1 MEKKYVVPLS
11 EAKTGVLHGNAG
23 TYRVLIDEP
32 TSGARNFSL
41 LVNTMKA
48 GVEGAEHKHE
58 HNEHCWYIL
67 SGTGIMHILGK
78 SYKLGP
84 DMAVF
89 APANVLHK
97 IDVDPDED
105 LTYVLIYAPGGPEQK
120 LIEKG
125 AHAFDDK

>member
-1 MEKKYVVPLS
+1 MEKKYIVPLD

-23 TYRVLIDEP
+23 TFRVLIDEP
-32 TSGARNFSL
+32 ASGAKNFSL

-48 GVEGAEHKHE
+48 GVKGAEHKHE
-58 HNEHCWYIL
+58 GNEHCWYIL
-67 SGTGIMHILGK
+67 SGTGTMYILGK
-78 SYKLGP
+78 SYKVGP
-84 DMAVF
+84 NMAVF
-89 APANVLHK
+89 APANVLHR
-97 IDVDPDED
+97 IDVDPGED